1 MTCRVNP
8 DYLGEIYFY
17 RENQLMNSHQLVT
30 KDNIGTFLATSESQ
44 GGRYQCKYGAYTKTR
59 WFESQFSK
67 SVIVTIVVPLTVPEI
82 SLDQS
87 NGVYSRGATV
97 KMTCTVNRQ
106 YIGTI
111 YFYRNKQ
118 LLNSRQLFTKDNIG
132 MFKVTSM
139 SQGGRY
145 QCKYKT
151 VVNRR
156 RFRSQFSEPV
166 AITIAGLPK
175 PYISMDS
182 SRALMGREVTF
193 NCTSP
198 RYHPGL
204 TFYLYKL
211 GDSNYLKAQVATA
224 RFNSVTFTIMKINH
238 TNEGN
243 YTCLYEVDRKRRR
256 LTSALSNLVHFTVK
270 DKSAGLEAGIGSTL
284 TVILTLALLGVCFWK
299 RGMSKSRNEMSRLR
313 EMWRKELDAVLNL
326 QTQSRG
332 NNGQQVTV

>member
-67 SVIVTIVVPLTVPEI
+67 SVIVTIV
-82 SLDQS
+82 
-87 NGVYSRGATV
+87 
-97 KMTCTVNRQ
+97 
-106 YIGTI
+106 
-111 YFYRNKQ
+111 
-118 LLNSRQLFTKDNIG
+118 
-132 MFKVTSM
+132 
-139 SQGGRY
+139 
-145 QCKYKT
+145 
-151 VVNRR
+151 
-156 RFRSQFSEPV
+156 
-166 AITIAGLPK
+166 GLPK